1 MRKFIVVR
9 GHAGSGKTTFAK
21 EKIKEF
27 KNEYTQAQIYHLE
40 NDMFLTDEAGVYT
53 WSPKLLEDA
62 KRKVAREIKQAYK
75 FALENKAKD
84 VLIVLSNVSARTKE
98 LLSLKEQAAQN
109 GFIFECFRMQN
120 FFASEHGVD
129 EDTVIAMFIKVANNK
144 IEGEILIPPVK
155 PMSQSVAQKIK
166 DAAALNRRDLPFD
179 AVQNTYVTKKYIAA
193 TQDKRLWS
201 ARQSE
206 LYPELRT
213 YKYSK
218 RVFFKADWDKALLEM
233 RGLIMDDDLNIIVRP
248 FKKVYNYS
256 EFTSR
261 KSLYPIDITDD
272 TPVLA
277 VRKVNGFLGCCT
289 YVDAH
294 ESGASFN
301 RRVIYSTT
309 GSTDSRFA
317 QMTREH
323 CCKFEE
329 IFKRYP
335 NKTFLFE
342 ITDESDPHIVEEE
355 LGETFIGLIDVK
367 TGAQA
372 SEFELDK
379 IAASTAGAL
388 KRPFYKEGEQYLKT
402 SFAELKNIVKE
413 AKFEGFM
420 VYIPS
425 QNDFCFKMKTPY
437 YLVNKFFA
445 RSKNEALSGKL
456 DKTKLDEE
464 FHPLVDHIKANERE
478 FKSLDEQGKLGFIKE
493 FLEKI

>member
-1 MRKFIVVR
+1 
-9 GHAGSGKTTFAK
+9 
-21 EKIKEF
+21 
-27 KNEYTQAQIYHLE
+27 
-40 NDMFLTDEAGVYT
+40 
-53 WSPKLLEDA
+53 
-62 KRKVAREIKQAYK
+62 
-75 FALENKAKD
+75 
-84 VLIVLSNVSARTKE
+84 
-98 LLSLKEQAAQN
+98 
-109 GFIFECFRMQN
+109 
-120 FFASEHGVD
+120 
-129 EDTVIAMFIKVANNK
+129 
-144 IEGEILIPPVK
+144 
-155 PMSQSVAQKIK
+155 
-166 DAAALNRRDLPFD
+166 
-179 AVQNTYVTKKYIAA
+179 
-193 TQDKRLWS
+193 
-201 ARQSE
+201 
-206 LYPELRT
+206 
-213 YKYSK
+213 
-218 RVFFKADWDKALLEM
+218 M

-317 QMTREH
+317 QMTHEH

-379 IAASTAGAL
+379 IAASTAAAL

-402 SFAELKNIVKE
+402 SFSELKNIVKE

-445 RSKNEALSGKL
+445 RSKNEALCGKL

-478 FKSLDEQGKLGFIKE
+478 FRSLDEQGKLGFIKE

>member
-1 MRKFIVVR
+1 
-9 GHAGSGKTTFAK
+9 
-21 EKIKEF
+21 
-27 KNEYTQAQIYHLE
+27 
-40 NDMFLTDEAGVYT
+40 
-53 WSPKLLEDA
+53 
-62 KRKVAREIKQAYK
+62 
-75 FALENKAKD
+75 
-84 VLIVLSNVSARTKE
+84 
-98 LLSLKEQAAQN
+98 
-109 GFIFECFRMQN
+109 
-120 FFASEHGVD
+120 
-129 EDTVIAMFIKVANNK
+129 
-144 IEGEILIPPVK
+144 
-155 PMSQSVAQKIK
+155 MSQSVAQKIK

-179 AVQNTYVTKKYIAA
+179 AAQNTYVTKKYIAA

-261 KSLYPIDITDD
+261 KSLYPIDIADD

-289 YVDAH
+289 YVDVG

-323 CCKFEE
+323 CRKFEE
-329 IFKRYP
+329 IFKCYP

-367 TGAQA
+367 TGAQE

-379 IAASTAGAL
+379 IAASTDGAL

-402 SFAELKNIVKE
+402 SFSELKNIVKE

-425 QNDFCFKMKTPY
+425 RDDFCFKMKKPY

>member
-27 KNEYTQAQIYHLE
+27 KNEYPQAQIYHLE

-75 FALENKAKD
+75 FALENKDKD

-98 LLSLKEQAAQN
+98 LLGLKEQAAQN

-144 IEGEILIPPVK
+144 IEGEILIPPVN
-155 PMSQSVAQKIK
+155 PMSESVAQKIK

-179 AVQNTYVTKKYIAA
+179 AAKNTYVTKKYIAA

-233 RGLIMDDDLNIIVRP
+233 RGLIMDENLNIIVRP

-289 YVDAH
+289 YVDIG

-317 QMTREH
+317 QMAREH

-355 LGETFIGLIDVK
+355 PGETFIGLIDAK
-367 TGAQA
+367 TGAQE

-379 IAASTAGAL
+379 IAASTAAAL

-478 FKSLDEQGKLGFIKE
+478 FRSLDEQGKLGFIKE
-493 FLEKI
+493 FLEKV